1 MSDTNYI
8 SGIVKILEIPEP
20 RLINND
26 SDIVF
31 VTFRVQLAQV
41 QDNRI
46 IHLVSWGKLAQDI
59 LNFYKMNDY
68 ILIEG
73 YVSLQNT
80 LNFGSNFLI
89 SERVEVTL
97 LKVYPL
103 FLSSNRF
110 ANEIDD
116 Y

>member
-26 SDIVF
+26 SDMVF

-68 ILIEG
+68 IFIEG
-73 YVSLQNT
+73 YISLQNT
-80 LNFGSNFLI
+80 LNFSSNFLI
-89 SERVEVTL
+89 PERVEVTL

-103 FLSSNRF
+103 FLSSNCF
-110 ANEIDD
+110 VNEIDD

>member
-8 SGIVKILEIPEP
+8 GGIVKILEIPEP

-26 SDIVF
+26 SLF

-41 QDNRI
+41 QNNRI

-73 YVSLQNT
+73 YISLQT
-80 LNFGSNFLI
+80 PLNFDSNFPI
-89 SERVEVTL
+89 SKSMKVTL
-97 LKVYPL
+97 LRVYPL
-103 FLSSNRF
+103 LLSSNCF